1 MMTRLL
7 FFLSAEVEE
16 MYLTPLPIFAPH
28 ANFYV
33 REMRIKAYTQI
44 LESYKSLT
52 LERMSNA
59 FGVSATYID
68 AWVFHSSISC
78 RSLLKSILLCIAI
91 CLDSLPTEGWRARST
106 KSQA

>member
-1 MMTRLL
+1 
-7 FFLSAEVEE
+7 
-16 MYLTPLPIFAPH
+16 MYLTPLPIFSPH

-68 AWVFHSSISC
+68 
-78 RSLLKSILLCIAI
+78 
-91 CLDSLPTEGWRARST
+91 G
-106 KSQA
+106 